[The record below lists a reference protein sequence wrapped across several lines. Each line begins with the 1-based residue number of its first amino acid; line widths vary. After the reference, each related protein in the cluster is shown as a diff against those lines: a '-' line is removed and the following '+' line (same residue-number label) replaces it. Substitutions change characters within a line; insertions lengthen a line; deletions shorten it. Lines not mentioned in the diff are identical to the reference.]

1 MTSRTATV
9 RNEYGIH
16 CRPSAVIAQ
25 EVRSYPGRI
34 TVRTSDGREADP
46 RRLLELISL
55 GIHCGDTV
63 VIEVEGPDE
72 DKVCT
77 RLVELFETNF
87 DFPR

>member
-1 MTSRTATV
+1 MKSCAATV
-9 RNEYGIH
+9 RNEFGIH

-55 GIHCGDTV
+55 GIHCGESV
-63 VIEVEGPDE
+63 SIEVDGPDE
-72 DKVCT
+72 DRVCA